1 MYNQNVINSANQPDV
16 PQEVIDME
24 HKAEKKKNTTAKLT
38 AYYCRLSK
46 DDGNTD
52 DSSSIQT
59 QKAMLTKFGMERGY
73 WNTKFYVDD
82 GYSGTN
88 FNRPAFQQMLEDI
101 KAGKIERVITKDLSR
116 LGRNYLETG
125 SLIDVVFPNYHVH
138 YIAITDGVDSNVR
151 QSMDMTAFKNIIND
165 LYAADISKKI
175 RSARK
180 ARAESGM
187 FTASVAPYGYK
198 KDPNDHH
205 QLIIDEERAAIVRKI
220 YEWCIN
226 GDGVQRIRNRLRDMK
241 IPRPAVYASRE
252 YDYLGKEDGDDCQ
265 WTNNGVRAILINPT
279 YAGHLIAGRR
289 PSISMKSDK
298 REYHQ
303 YSESIAAYNTHEGI
317 VSQEDFDLVQ
327 RLITSRKK
335 RVHGDSL
342 ENIFSGLVKCAD
354 CGYAMTKLRANRPKR
369 KNIIDCY
376 TYVCNLYRSEGKGR
390 NGVAGCTQHKIEARD
405 LFDTVLNDIRFHAQ
419 KAVMDDEAFLHSLV
433 KKMDGDKQKEQKQL
447 HAKAKKGRRRLDE
460 LDNLYEKLY
469 EDRAAGNISERNF
482 SRLSAKY
489 EQEQEELEKLIAESE
504 RLKRESSA
512 DTRNAEQ
519 FIKTIREYAEI
530 TELDAAVLNRLIDRI
545 TVCEA
550 EEVDGEMRQKITIY
564 YKFIG
569 SLDQ

>member
-24 HKAEKKKNTTAKLT
+24 QKAEKKNTTAKLT

-59 QKAMLTKFGMERGY
+59 QKAMLTKFGMDRGY

-165 LYAADISKKI
+165 LYSADISRKI
-175 RSARK
+175 KAARK

-187 FTASVAPYGYK
+187 FTASVAPYGYM
-198 KDPNDHH
+198 KDPNDNHH
-205 QLIIDEERAAIVRKI
+205 LVIVEERAAIVRQI
-220 YEWCIN
+220 YKWCIE
-226 GDGVQRIRNRLRDMK
+226 GQGVQHIRNRLRKMR
-241 IPRPAVYASRE
+241 IPRPGACAVRDYE
-252 YDYLGKEDGDDCQ
+252 YTGSAEGDPCQ
-265 WTNNGVRAILINPT
+265 WSNNSVRSILSNPT
-279 YAGHLIAGRR
+279 YVGHLVSGRR
-289 PSISMKSDK
+289 PSISMKSNK
-298 REYHQ
+298 REYHP
-303 YSESIAAYNTHEGI
+303 YSECIVVYNTHEGI

-327 RLITSRKK
+327 TLIKSRKR
-335 RVHGDSL
+335 RVHTDSL
-342 ENIFSGLVKCAD
+342 DNIFAGLIKCAD
-354 CGYAMTKLRANRPKR
+354 CGYAMSKMRANRPKR

-376 TYVCNLYRSEGKGR
+376 TYACNLYRTEGRGK
-390 NGVAGCTQHKIEARD
+390 NGVRGCTQHKLEARD
-405 LFDTVLNDIRFHAQ
+405 LFDTVLNDIRSHAQ
-419 KAVMDDEAFLHSLV
+419 KAVMDDEAFLESLV
-433 KKMDGDKQKEQKQL
+433 KKMSGEKKSEQKQL
-447 HAKAKKGRRRLDE
+447 HAKAKKARRRLEE
-460 LDNLYEKLY
+460 LDTLYEKLY
-469 EDRAAGNISERNF
+469 EDRAAGAISERNF
-482 SRLSAKY
+482 TRLSAKY

-504 RLKRESSA
+504 NAKKESNA
-512 DTRNAEQ
+512 DTRNAEE